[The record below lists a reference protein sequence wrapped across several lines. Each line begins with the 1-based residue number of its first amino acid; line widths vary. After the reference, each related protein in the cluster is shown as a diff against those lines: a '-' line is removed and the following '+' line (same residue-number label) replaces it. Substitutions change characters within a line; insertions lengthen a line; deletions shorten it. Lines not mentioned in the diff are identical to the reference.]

1 MVCSPFQKRF
11 RNRLQDPNHSGVVA
25 VKGDLPRRCPARAA
39 RRPLRRRRRL
49 RRTAGR
55 ALGLGL
61 LLRIDLGRRLAQ
73 RPPRR
78 DARRGGVEP
87 CAHGLGGRA
96 DDGALGG
103 RHVGPARAEV
113 GEAVG
118 GTVERVARA
127 VVRALVEGVLGG
139 RDLVAGVGG
148 ELEEVIH
155 GGGDAT
161 GRSHADDPWFVEPSM
176 KQYTLIG
183 TDNLPQAS
191 STPGTLGGHRA
202 DRIYG
207 TLDCPGAARAIAR
220 GGYVPNRVFF
230 ADEPTA
236 IAAGYR
242 PCATCLPT
250 AYRTWKEHRAMPL
263 SHITATTPIGEL
275 LLLGDDEGLAAIRFH
290 AADVPAGSP
299 PAAAGSVLDDAARQ
313 LTEYASGARTAFD
326 VPLRPRFG
334 GAFERR
340 VWAHVFAVPYGTTT
354 TYGDIAHALDAPGA
368 ARAVGAANGRNPIPI
383 IVPCH
388 RVIGARGALTGYA
401 GGLDRKRR
409 LLEHEGALLAV

>member
-25 VKGDLPRRCPARAA
+25 VKGDLPRRCPARGA
-39 RRPLRRRRRL
+39 RTPLRRRRRL

-61 LLRIDLGRRLAQ
+61 LLGIDLGRRLAQ

-118 GTVERVARA
+118 GAGERVARA

-161 GRSHADDPWFVEPSM
+161 GRSHANDPWIVEPSM

-183 TDNLPQAS
+183 ADNLPHAS
-191 STPGTLGGHRA
+191 SAPGTLGGHRA

-220 GGYVPNRVFF
+220 GGYVANRVFF

-242 PCATCLPT
+242 PCATCFPH
-250 AYRTWKEHRAMPL
+250 AYRSWNERRAMPL
-263 SHITATTPIGEL
+263 THTTLSSPIRPL
-275 LLLGDDEGLAAIRFH
+275 LLLADRDALCEIRFH
-290 AADVPAGSP
+290 
-299 PAAAGSVLDDAARQ
+299 L
-313 LTEYASGARTAFD
+313 
-326 VPLRPRFG
+326 
-334 GAFERR
+334 
-340 VWAHVFAVPYGTTT
+340 AHLP
-354 TYGDIAHALDAPGA
+354 
-368 ARAVGAANGRNPIPI
+368 
-383 IVPCH
+383 
-388 RVIGARGALTGYA
+388 
-401 GGLDRKRR
+401 
-409 LLEHEGALLAV
+409 